1 MRPPNVTLEAT
12 GQVETHRVG
21 EKIDLQ
27 KKHGRE
33 VGSLE
38 DLKTRGDAKPFKSG
52 TLDSPTT
59 DHAAAHHSHHR
70 QPGANSLMKMQPHR
84 VCTRGSVQRP
94 APPQGRLRYQ
104 PASSGI
110 FSGASVVRGSSL
122 GSRDISGPID
132 SRPDPPTSPPP
143 TTALHILRRLDPDSQ
158 RSRAQPGVDR
168 PRQSS
173 LTCPAPFT
181 SSSHLPPPPSPI
193 PPLPPP
199 ASRGPDPSHDTCGS
213 VGRLASDPSALFWHR
228 GYRPPTHHTNT
239 CLRPTVCLAVI
250 PLQNLTLS
258 MHLFPAALARSCLR
272 SAPVPFWSQRVHKQ
286 LIFKTIDS

>member
-132 SRPDPPTSPPP
+132 SRPDPPPSPPP

-199 ASRGPDPSHDTCGS
+199 AALILPTTPVVLLVGSPPIHPPCSGTEDIDPQHTI
-213 VGRLASDPSALFWHR
+213 
-228 GYRPPTHHTNT
+228 PTHA
-239 CLRPTVCLAVI
+239 C
-250 PLQNLTLS
+250 
-258 MHLFPAALARSCLR
+258 ALLCAL
-272 SAPVPFWSQRVHKQ
+272 P
-286 LIFKTIDS
+286 